1 MYTSPLHER
10 TFSKIWIIK
19 MGLSIHLHYDVYVI
33 YVESL
38 RASLFN
44 SKYST
49 HLSSWKEN
57 YKKEFKELKH
67 FA

>member
-1 MYTSPLHER
+1 
-10 TFSKIWIIK
+10 

-33 YVESL
+33 YVENL
-38 RASLFN
+38 RASLFH

-49 HLSSWKEN
+49 HLPSWKEN